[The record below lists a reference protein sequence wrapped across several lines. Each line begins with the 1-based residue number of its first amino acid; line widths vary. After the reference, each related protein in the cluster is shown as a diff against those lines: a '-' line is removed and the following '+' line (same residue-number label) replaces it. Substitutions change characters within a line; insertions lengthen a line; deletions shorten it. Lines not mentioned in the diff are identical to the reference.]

1 MFKKIHLLISGKVQ
15 GVFYR
20 ANAKR
25 KAEELNLKG
34 WVKNALD
41 GKVEIMAEGEKDRL
55 KEMIKWCYDGSS
67 GAVVDKV
74 EAEWMECEKKF
85 DKFEILL

>member
-20 ANAKR
+20 VNAKR

-41 GKVEIMAEGEKDRL
+41 GKVEILAEGGEDKLR
-55 KEMIKWCYDGSS
+55 EMIKWCYNGSS
-67 GAVVDKV
+67 VATVDKV
-74 EAEWMECEKKF
+74 EEAWMEAEKKF
-85 DKFEILL
+85 DKFEIVV